1 MPEKRPYVA
10 PRLTSEK
17 IFLPPLASGTGH
29 LGFSP
34 FRHPPPKK

>member
-1 MPEKRPYVA
+1 MPEKRPYIA

-17 IFLPPLASGTGH
+17 IFLPPLSSGSGA

-34 FRHPPPKK
+34 FRKPPPKK